1 MEDAYL
7 GGFLHALEKAI
18 FLVLAAAKRVFV
30 FVIVRTVG
38 DAQTV
43 ADGFFGYCL
52 SMGRMGKILQ
62 LPEFEPYG
70 MKFIV
75 PFCYI
80 CRILYICVITAI
92 FRTLLLWQNSSTLL
106 QT

>member
-43 ADGFFGYCL
+43 ADGFLGFCL
-52 SMGRMGKILQ
+52 SMGRMG
-62 LPEFEPYG
+62 
-70 MKFIV
+70 
-75 PFCYI
+75 
-80 CRILYICVITAI
+80 
-92 FRTLLLWQNSSTLL
+92 
-106 QT
+106 

>member
-43 ADGFFGYCL
+43 ADGFLVIVCRWAGWEKSCNCWNL
-52 SMGRMGKILQ
+52 SLT
-62 LPEFEPYG
+62 E
-70 MKFIV
+70 
-75 PFCYI
+75 
-80 CRILYICVITAI
+80 
-92 FRTLLLWQNSSTLL
+92 
-106 QT
+106 